1 MRVLVSCGAR
11 EEVKGLVTSSVNVL
25 TRTVANFFGTTKGKK
40 NGPLG
45 SYKEATMRRRTSR
58 MFAEFLQKAPPKA
71 KPEVV

>member
-25 TRTVANFFGTTKGKK
+25 TRTVANFFGKK
-40 NGPLG
+40 KRKWSTWQLQ
-45 SYKEATMRRRTSR
+45 EATMRRRTSR

-71 KPEVV
+71 KP

>member
-25 TRTVANFFGTTKGKK
+25 TRTVANFFGTKK
-40 NGPLG
+40 IPLG
-45 SYKEATMRRRTSR
+45 SYKEATMRRLTSR